1 MNLKPRIL
9 ILTASLVVVSAIAAW
24 GMVRELGEGI
34 IEEWALR
41 HAEKQVLYDKART
54 LQPVLREIALARQLA
69 NSQQIR
75 EWTRDPDNP
84 QLTRRAIAEM
94 ETFRLNFAD
103 RNYFIALLGNGRY
116 YYNNA
121 EDEFGGRQYRYALD
135 PDKAEDRWFYD
146 IIQQQ
151 RDMHINVNPDV
162 NLGVTKL
169 WIDVLIRDGQK
180 IVGVAGTG
188 LDLTR
193 FIREVVD
200 SGQPGITSLFVDHG
214 GAIQAYRDQRM
225 IDFASITKK
234 PGERNSLDLLLDRD
248 TDRQAVKAAMKE
260 LETSGV
266 TVVSRFVE
274 VQGKRY
280 LAGVAYLPEID
291 WYEITL
297 LDLDTLLP
305 ISSFTGILTV
315 YALTLLGALALFNFA
330 MGRFVLGPLAELETA
345 VSRVQLGEFP
355 PESLSSGRTDEIGRL
370 MLHFRSMAQSLLQS
384 KQELESKVRERTEA
398 LDRLTKIDPLT
409 ELLNRRGMSG
419 RIDEEISRAG
429 REDGRFG
436 ILWLDIDDFKDINDR
451 HGHVL
456 GDLALKTVAEI
467 IRSVVRPYDSAARWG
482 GDEFLVLVRDCDEAR
497 LRALGERIRQ
507 AIEACD
513 RLRAADGSALRLGAS
528 IGGALGDGGRDS
540 EAVLHDA
547 DRALYVAKNAGRNR
561 VELAPPAA

>member
-34 IEEWALR
+34 IEQWALR
-41 HAEKQVLYDKART
+41 YAERQVLYDKART
-54 LQPVLREIALARQLA
+54 LQPVLREIALASQLA

-75 EWTRDPDNP
+75 GWSRHPDDPE
-84 QLTRRAIAEM
+84 LTARAIAEM
-94 ETFRLNFAD
+94 EAFRLNFAD
-103 RNYFIALLGNGRY
+103 HNYFVALLGNGHY

-121 EDEFGGRQYRYALD
+121 NDEFGGKQYRYTLD
-135 PDKAEDRWFYD
+135 PEKPEDRWFYD
-146 IIQQQ
+146 IIGQQ

-169 WIDVLIRDGQK
+169 WIDVLIRDGDK

-200 SGQPGITSLFVDHG
+200 SGQPGISSLFVDHG

-225 IDFASITKK
+225 IDFASITKE
-234 PGERNSLDLLLDRD
+234 PSEQNRLDLLLDREA
-248 TDRQAVKAAMKE
+248 DRDAVQAAMKE
-260 LETSGV
+260 LETSDT

-280 LAGVAYLPEID
+280 LAGIAYLQEID

-305 ISSFTGILTV
+305 ISSFTGILAV
-315 YALTLLGALALFNFA
+315 YGLTLLAALVLFNFA

-345 VSRVQLGEFP
+345 VSKVQLGEFP

-370 MLHFRSMAQSLLQS
+370 MAHFRSMAQSLLNS
-384 KQELESKVRERTEA
+384 KLELESKVRERTEA

-409 ELLNRRGMSG
+409 ELLNRRGMAE
-419 RIDEEISRAG
+419 RIEEEISRVNRGNAS
-429 REDGRFG
+429 FG
-436 ILWLDIDDFKDINDR
+436 ILWLDIDDFKEINDQ
-451 HGHVL
+451 HGHAL
-456 GDLALKTVAEI
+456 GDVALTTVADI

-482 GDEFLVLVRDCDEAR
+482 GDEFLVLVQDCDDVK
-497 LRALGERIRQ
+497 LRGLGERIRL
-507 AIEACD
+507 AIASCD
-513 RLRAADGSALRLGAS
+513 SLVAADGGALHLSAS
-528 IGGALGDGGRDS
+528 IGAALADGSRDS

-561 VELAPPAA
+561 FELA